1 MGFILKSLIQKL
13 LEKGVK
19 IDPTDVMTQMNT
31 HDLIVFLK
39 ELL

>member
-1 MGFILKSLIQKL
+1 MGFIVKRLLQKL

-19 IDPTDVMTQMNT
+19 VDPTDVMSQMNT
-31 HDLIVFLK
+31 HDLIILLK